1 MTVKSIIKL
10 ASSLLNRKDLISYLD
25 IGKTTDEERVV
36 QDVETLVTTYNVIA
50 EELSTIYNYVSY
62 TQKLTVSNGVLK
74 YSQFTYNPV
83 KILSV
88 KDMNGD
94 DVECTIL
101 PVELRTNAT
110 RIEVKYTYVPPK
122 RKIVEESDFT
132 NTPIKEGVI
141 AYGVVT
147 EYCLIKGMY
156 EEAGL
161 WHDKYLNGLN
171 QALSNGKSKKLKGR
185 VWW

>member
-10 ASSLLNRKDLISYLD
+10 ASSLLNRKDLITYLD
-25 IGKTTDEERVV
+25 VGTSTDEERAK
-36 QDVETLVTTYNVIA
+36 QDVDTLLTTYNIIA
-50 EELSTIYNYVSY
+50 EELSTVYNYITY
-62 TQKLTVSNGVLK
+62 NQKLTVAGGVLK
-74 YSQFTYNPV
+74 YTQFTYNPI
-83 KILSV
+83 KIISV
-88 KDMNGD
+88 KDMEGK

-101 PVELRTNAT
+101 PTELKTNT
-110 RIEVKYTYVPPK
+110 HRIEVKYTYIPPK

-132 NTPIKEGVI
+132 NTPIKESII

-161 WHDKYLNGLN
+161 WHDKYLNSLSN
-171 QALSNGKSKKLKGR
+171 ALSNGKSKKLKGR